1 MTTPSSPDGQPP
13 QTPSPTPP
21 NPEGGEPIRNWDDV
35 KKIVVTREEFKA
47 ENKELRALLE
57 GVIGELKG
65 MKPATPPD
73 GQQPQTPPS
82 PLEAKL
88 DKIATVVDSI
98 VGDKQ
103 NEAKQQRRKAI
114 TEAVVASANESGREL
129 VRHALATLA
138 LDGAVD
144 LHAENTTAEVA
155 KAIEKLRASHPG
167 SFTSPQNPQGATG
180 GQHDL
185 IPPGVALH
193 ELTADQLARL
203 SDEDFSKL
211 RRAARTSKLA
221 V

>member
-13 QTPSPTPP
+13 QTPSPATP
-21 NPEGGEPIRNWDDV
+21 PEGGEPIRNMDDARKGFV
-35 KKIVVTREEFKA
+35 ARDEFKA
-47 ENKELRALLE
+47 ETQRLGALLE
-57 GVIGELKG
+57 AVVGELKG
-65 MKPATPPD
+65 LKGAAPATPE
-73 GQQPQTPPS
+73 QPAASANPI
-82 PLEAKL
+82 EAKL
-88 DKIATVVDSI
+88 DKLATVVESI

-103 NEAKQQRRKAI
+103 DQAKKERRKTI
-114 TEAVVASANESGREL
+114 TDAVVAAANESGREL

-155 KAIEKLRASHPG
+155 KAIDKLRASHPG
-167 SFTSPQNPQGATG
+167 SFTGPQNPQGATG